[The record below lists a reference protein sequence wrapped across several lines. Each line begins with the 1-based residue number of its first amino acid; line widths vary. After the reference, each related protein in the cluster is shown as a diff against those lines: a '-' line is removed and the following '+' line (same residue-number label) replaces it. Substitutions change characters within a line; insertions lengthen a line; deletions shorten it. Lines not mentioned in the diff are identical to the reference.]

1 MGLPISTCGI
11 QASNSEDLARDI
23 TTGVGASVM
32 VGKEWWVSANW
43 ALGVALQGE
52 FTYAEDDNSNLIFR
66 HGGAKVLF
74 SATYQ

>member
-1 MGLPISTCGI
+1 
-11 QASNSEDLARDI
+11 
-23 TTGVGASVM
+23 M

-43 ALGVALQGE
+43 ALGVAIQGE
-52 FTYAEDDNSNLIFR
+52 FTYAEDEDSNLIFR